1 MALLNATAPTLI
13 DWAKKLDPDG
23 KPARIVELLAATNEA
38 LPDIPFKEAN
48 GITHHRTTMR
58 SGLSTPTWR
67 LFNQG
72 VQPTKTSVV
81 QVDDAIGMLEDYAEV
96 DKALADLNGNTSD
109 FRLSEAV
116 AHLEGMNQAAMTS
129 LIYGNN
135 GTNPEQFNGLAVRY
149 NTVNPVTAAIAQNV
163 IEGGGTGTDNTS
175 VWLVCWGDN
184 TVHGVFPKGS
194 TAGLQHRDLGEVT
207 IENANGVS
215 GARMQAY
222 RDHFKWNL
230 GVCVRDWRY
239 AVRIAN
245 IDTSNLVSESSAADL
260 VKLLIKAKHRIPN
273 MGMGKC
279 VIYCNRTVRQ
289 MLDIQAL
296 NKSQQVLAI
305 REAAGQFQTDFL
317 GIPIKTVDAI
327 LNTEARVV

>member
-1 MALLNATAPTLI
+1 MALLSATAPTLI

-23 KPARIVELLAATNEA
+23 SPARIVELLAATNEA

-58 SGLSTPTWR
+58 TGLSTPTWR

-81 QVDDAIGMLEDYAEV
+81 QVDDVLGMMEDYAEV
-96 DKALADLNGNTSD
+96 DKALADLNGNTAE
-109 FRLSEAV
+109 FRLSESI
-116 AHLEGMNQAAMTS
+116 AHIEGMNQAAMTAF
-129 LIYGNN
+129 IYGNN

-149 NTVNPVTAAIAQNV
+149 NTVNPLTAPIAQNV
-163 IEGGGTGTDNTS
+163 IDAGGTGTDNTS
-175 VWLVCWGDN
+175 LWLVCWGEN
-184 TVHGVFPKGS
+184 TVHGTFPKGS
-194 TAGLQHRDLGEVT
+194 TMGLQHRDMGEVT

-222 RDHFKWNL
+222 RDHFKWNMGL
-230 GVCVRDWRY
+230 CVRDWRY
-239 AVRIAN
+239 AVRICN

-260 VKLLIKAKHRIPN
+260 VKLMIKALHRIPN
-273 MGMGKC
+273 RNLGRP
-279 VIYCNRTVRQ
+279 VFYANRTVRQ

-296 NKSQQVLAI
+296 NKSQQVLSI

-317 GIPIKTVDAI
+317 GVPIKTVDAI

>member
-1 MALLNATAPTLI
+1 MALLNATAPTLL

-23 KPARIVELLAATNEA
+23 KAARIVELLNATNEA
-38 LPDIPFKEAN
+38 LPDIPFREAN

-58 SGLSTPTWR
+58 TGLSTPTWR

-81 QVDDAIGMLEDYAEV
+81 QVDDVVGMLEDYAEV
-96 DKALADLNGNTSD
+96 DKALADLNGNTAE
-109 FRLSEAV
+109 FRLSESV
-116 AHLEGMNQAAMTS
+116 AHLEGMNQSAMTS

-135 GTNPEQFNGLAVRY
+135 GLNPEQFNGLATRY
-149 NTVNPVTAAIAQNV
+149 NTVNPATAAIAQNV
-163 IEGGGTGTDNTS
+163 LDGGGVGTDNTS
-175 VWLVCWGDN
+175 IWLVCWGEN
-184 TVHGVFPKGS
+184 TVHGIFPKGS
-194 TAGLQHRDLGEVT
+194 VAGLQHRDLGEVT
-207 IENANGVS
+207 IENAGGVS

-222 RDHFKWNL
+222 RDHFKWNMGL
-230 GVCVRDWRY
+230 SVRDWRY
-239 AVRIAN
+239 AVRICN

-260 VKLLIKAKHRIPN
+260 VKLLIKAKHRIPSMS
-273 MGMGKC
+273 MGSC
-279 VIYCNRTVRQ
+279 AIYCNRTVRQ

>member
-1 MALLNATAPTLI
+1 MALLSANAPTLI

-48 GITHHRTTMR
+48 GTTHHRTTMR
-58 SGLSTPTWR
+58 TGLSTPTWR

-72 VQPTKTSVV
+72 VQPTKTSVA
-81 QVDDAIGMLEDYAEV
+81 QVDDVIGMLEDYAEV
-96 DKALADLNGNTSD
+96 DKALADLNGNTSE
-109 FRLSEAV
+109 FRLSESV
-116 AHLEGMNQAAMTS
+116 AHLEGMNQSAMTS

-135 GTNPEQFNGLAVRY
+135 GLNPEQFNGLSVRY
-149 NTVNPVTAAIAQNV
+149 NTVNPATAAIAQNV
-163 IEGGGTGTDNTS
+163 IDGGGTGTDNTS
-175 VWLVCWGDN
+175 IWLICWGEN
-184 TVHGVFPKGS
+184 TVHGIFPKGT

-207 IENANGVS
+207 VENAGGVS

-222 RDHFKWNL
+222 RDHFKWNMGL
-230 GVCVRDWRY
+230 SVRDWRY
-239 AVRIAN
+239 AVRICN

-260 VKLLIKAKHRIPN
+260 VKLLIKAKHRVPN
-273 MGMGKC
+273 LGMGRA

-296 NKSQQVLAI
+296 NKSQGVLAI